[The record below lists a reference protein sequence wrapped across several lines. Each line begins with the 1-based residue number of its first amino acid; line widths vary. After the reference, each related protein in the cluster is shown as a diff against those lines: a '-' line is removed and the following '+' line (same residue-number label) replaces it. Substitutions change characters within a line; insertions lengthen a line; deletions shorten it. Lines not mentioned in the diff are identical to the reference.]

1 MGFLYKT
8 AFWLGL
14 VYYAMPWGRMPELET
29 RPAAAA
35 LCGPAGLAVGQK
47 LAALAPDYRAI
58 AALGCAAVAA
68 TPARPPAPSAQT
80 LNDSDR
86 TPPWRDPAR
95 PPPPPLPPMRPR
107 TT

>member
-14 VYYAMPWGRMPELET
+14 VYYAMPWGRLPQIEA

-35 LCGPAGLAVGQK
+35 LCGPAGAAVGQK
-47 LAALAPDYRAI
+47 LAAMAPDYREI
-58 AALGCAAVAA
+58 AALGCAVLTAA
-68 TPARPPAPSAQT
+68 PAGAPAPSAQT
-80 LNDSDR
+80 LLDSDK
-86 TPPWRDPAR
+86 TPPWRSPSPPA
-95 PPPPPLPPMRPR
+95 PPLPPARPR